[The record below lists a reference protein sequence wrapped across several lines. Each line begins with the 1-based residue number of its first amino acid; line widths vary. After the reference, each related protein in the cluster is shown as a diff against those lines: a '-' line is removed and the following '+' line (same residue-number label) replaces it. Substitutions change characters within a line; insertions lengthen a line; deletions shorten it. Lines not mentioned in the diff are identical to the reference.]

1 MRAAPRTGELSR
13 KPLKGKIPAESGDQ
27 RRNAQLEGLLAGDGA
42 LHRLEVAVAVE
53 NRSPLPVQGVAE
65 ISPGVDL
72 GPCERY
78 NMTAGR

>member
-1 MRAAPRTGELSR
+1 
-13 KPLKGKIPAESGDQ
+13 
-27 RRNAQLEGLLAGDGA
+27 
-42 LHRLEVAVAVE
+42 VAVAVE